1 LEKPVTNNDFSVMD
15 ENLINKDMEDMIIS
29 YNSPKS
35 IFKDYLEVSL
45 YLKVEVLE
53 VIDDN
58 KVKLEKKSVK
68 KLQVDFIGA
77 ESRTL
82 NMEFPLKCAYKLD
95 FEVHR
100 SRTCYFVKMLA
111 TMLYSKYLFAL
122 SGRVQ
127 FLKIT

>member
-1 LEKPVTNNDFSVMD
+1 VTNNDFSVMD

-95 FEVHR
+95 FEVHQ